1 MKSKTESE
9 KITDLISKKF
19 FLNQFVFND
28 LYANKDS
35 QEYEFCDCL
44 IEFYNYYIVIQIK
57 EREENIENNTYNWY
71 KNKVL
76 RKAKKQIRDTYNYYY
91 DSSYNIF
98 SKEKSF
104 EIDRNKE
111 LIPVIVFLNDE
122 ISYYE
127 KNVISKTLNTVINVF
142 NYNDFKVMLE
152 TLILPSDIISYMSNR
167 RLLENSNERKI
178 FFDETYPNLA
188 IIGMPEN
195 EKEYAELFLSRT
207 YFHDIVKYNLNEDY
221 ILFYNQVVSELN
233 ECINKSRNEFIKG
246 LMCVSYVDAYK
257 ISKNWVKLIELIKE
271 EKFVD
276 PYRVIM
282 DKRVYV
288 FFNKTN

>member
-1 MKSKTESE
+1 M
-9 KITDLISKKF
+9 
-19 FLNQFVFND
+19 
-28 LYANKDS
+28 
-35 QEYEFCDCL
+35 
-44 IEFYNYYIVIQIK
+44 
-57 EREENIENNTYNWY
+57 
-71 KNKVL
+71 
-76 RKAKKQIRDTYNYYY
+76 
-91 DSSYNIF
+91 
-98 SKEKSF
+98 
-104 EIDRNKE
+104 
-111 LIPVIVFLNDE
+111 FLNDE